1 MRFRGT
7 LSNREITRNVCSTR
21 ISRISRLQ
29 ECIRVFLQLQVATF
43 TPLHLYPIYFR
54 RQGVV
59 VRTNGTHVHAFA
71 NSMQQGLQDGKRERL
86 PEWKS
91 STNQMLPH
99 LVFFPTAYPKC
110 IRIVS
115 HARGTLPVQFNF
127 PRFDR
132 LILYRLSLRNQIIFR
147 WSTRA
152 RPVLRSRPSLFFSNK
167 FFFLEY
173 LFNNCLLFSVT
184 KIFFFSLSLWI
195 IRINQS
201 DR

>member
-7 LSNREITRNVCSTR
+7 LSNREITRIRFIQRNNVHHVYHVHGKN
-21 ISRISRLQ
+21 
-29 ECIRVFLQLQVATF
+29 CIRGRQFLLQLQVATSSPCTCTLSILF
-43 TPLHLYPIYFR
+43 ADEGGR
-54 RQGVV
+54 G

-71 NSMQQGLQDGKRERL
+71 NSMQQGLQEGKRERL

-91 STNQMLPH
+91 STNRCYPR
-99 LVFFPTAYPKC
+99 VFFPTAYSKC

-147 WSTRA
+147 WNTRGV
-152 RPVLRSRPSLFFSNK
+152 RSVLFRLLFE
-167 FFFLEY
+167 FFF
-173 LFNNCLLFSVT
+173 F
-184 KIFFFSLSLWI
+184 
-195 IRINQS
+195 RINS
-201 DR
+201 F